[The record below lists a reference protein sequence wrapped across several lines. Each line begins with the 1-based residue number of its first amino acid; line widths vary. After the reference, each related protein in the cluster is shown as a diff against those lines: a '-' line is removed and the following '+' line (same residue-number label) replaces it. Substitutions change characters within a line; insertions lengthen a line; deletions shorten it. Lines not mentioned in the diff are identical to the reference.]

1 MGLRMKNVNIVRI
14 HRKISFLGGRGKGV
28 SRKTNIEGGLPEKRG
43 GLGQFE
49 I

>member
-1 MGLRMKNVNIVRI
+1 MGLRMKNINIVGI
-14 HRKISFLGGRGKGV
+14 HRKICFSGGGGGGLRKKKKRG
-28 SRKTNIEGGLPEKRG
+28 GGLPEKRG

>member
-1 MGLRMKNVNIVRI
+1 MGLRMKNVNIVGI
-14 HRKISFLGGRGKGV
+14 HRKICFSGGGA

>member
-1 MGLRMKNVNIVRI
+1 MGLRMKNVNIVGI
-14 HRKISFLGGRGKGV
+14 HRKICFSGGGGA
-28 SRKTNIEGGLPEKRG
+28 SRKTNKEGGLPEKRG

>member
-1 MGLRMKNVNIVRI
+1 MGLRMKNVNIVGI
-14 HRKISFLGGRGKGV
+14 HRKICFSGGWGGA
-28 SRKTNIEGGLPEKRG
+28 SQKTNIEGGLPEKRG